1 MVVTP
6 ICPHLLTLRPIVVRG
21 DASLTVRIE
30 GIPNVALFTVDGQ
43 RAVELQ
49 LGDEIR
55 CQRSRYTVNLVRLAE
70 GGFFDALRNKLSW
83 GEQ

>member
-1 MVVTP
+1 
-6 ICPHLLTLRPIVVRG
+6 
-21 DASLTVRIE
+21 
-30 GIPNVALFTVDGQ
+30 
-43 RAVELQ
+43 

-55 CQRSRYTVNLVRLAE
+55 CQRSKYTVNLVRLAE